1 MKKKLKVVPTLGD
14 LLDSLMTIKNYYYSD
29 FDETNVLLDKYLND
43 LRFRREK
50 NLSIDEQQ
58 VENDVKEFWKQLILK
73 FVDGLLNK
81 IIKRKTKGGEFV
93 EIKID
98 LEETKKNLPYDNL
111 DVKTLVSYYEK
122 DLKKYYRVIKEK
134 IQNEKALEEL
144 NEKNLENI
152 EEITKRSRNK
162 GRIEG
167 FLISLVTGLIT
178 GYALYKLGYM

>member
-1 MKKKLKVVPTLGD
+1 MEKKVIVVPPLGD
-14 LLDSLMTIKNYYYSD
+14 LLDSLMIIKHYYNSD
-29 FDETNVLLDKYLND
+29 FDETNVSLDKYLNN
-43 LRFRREK
+43 LRINRGK
-50 NLSIDEQQ
+50 NLYIDEQQ

-81 IIKRKTKGGEFV
+81 IIYRKTKGGEFA

-122 DLKKYYRVIKEK
+122 NLKKYHRIIKEK
-134 IQNEKALEEL
+134 IQNEKAFEEL
-144 NEKNLENI
+144 NKKNLKNI

-167 FLISLVTGLIT
+167 FLTSLVAGLIT

>member
-1 MKKKLKVVPTLGD
+1 MVKKLKLVLTLGD
-14 LLDSLMTIKNYYYSD
+14 LLYSLKRVESHYKSD
-29 FDETNVLLDKYLND
+29 FEEVNKALESYLGD
-43 LRFRREK
+43 LHIRNEK
-50 NLSIDEQQ
+50 GSDINLQQ

-81 IIKRKTKGGEFV
+81 IIKRKTKGGEFA

-122 DLKKYYRVIKEK
+122 DLKKYYRIIKEK

-144 NEKNLENI
+144 NE
-152 EEITKRSRNK
+152 RSRNK

-167 FLISLVTGLIT
+167 FLISLVTSLIT